1 MSFIVLTFI
10 QLVDIYIWLMIVG
23 IAMSWLIAFGV
34 LNSDNRVIREIYSFL
49 NRITEP
55 VLAPIRKVIP
65 PIGGIDISPIVI
77 LIGFQFVKQMLIGL
91 II

>member
-1 MSFIVLTFI
+1 MDFIVLTFI

-23 IAMSWLIAFGV
+23 IAMSWLMAFGV
-34 LNSDNRVIREIYSFL
+34 LNPENRGVREIYNFL
-49 NRITEP
+49 MRITEP
-55 VLAPIRKVIP
+55 VLAPVRKVIP

-77 LIGFQFVKQMLIGL
+77 LIGFQFVKQMMIGL